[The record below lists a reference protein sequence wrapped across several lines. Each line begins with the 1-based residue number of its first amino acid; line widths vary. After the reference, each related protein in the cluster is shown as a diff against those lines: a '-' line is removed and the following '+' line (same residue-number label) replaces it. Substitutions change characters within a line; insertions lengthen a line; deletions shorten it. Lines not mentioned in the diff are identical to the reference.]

1 MTRSTTTTG
10 RHRAVRRPRRPGT
23 LLLWTATLVLVVAV
37 ATSLLGT
44 GGTYALW
51 NASATTK
58 GATVRSGTATLNI
71 SPLSAMRT
79 PAIGPGSSTVGSFTV
94 RNTGTVPLSIRV
106 MTTATKVSY
115 AGTTDAVVLGA
126 QTLKL
131 ASVATTSACRAGLG
145 GASGPL
151 ASFDTGSGY
160 YTLPVGAT
168 GTACLEVVLASDAPQ
183 SVSGAVTDFTL
194 TVTGTQV
201 AP

>member
-1 MTRSTTTTG
+1 MTRSTTTTA
-10 RHRAVRRPRRPGT
+10 RHRAPRSRALRARVLWSAVVV
-23 LLLWTATLVLVVAV
+23 LLVAVLV
-37 ATSLLGT
+37 SLLGT

-51 NASATTK
+51 NASASTK
-58 GATVRSGTATLNI
+58 GATVKSGTATLTV
-71 SPLSAMRT
+71 SPLSAMYS
-79 PAIGPGSSTVGSFTV
+79 PALGPGSSTVGSFTV
-94 RNTGTVPLSIRV
+94 RNSGTVPLSVRV

-115 AGTTDAVVLGA
+115 AGTTDAVVLGT

-131 ASVATTSACRAGLG
+131 ASVASASACRAGLG

>member
-1 MTRSTTTTG
+1 MTRTTISG
-10 RHRAVRRPRRPGT
+10 RHRAPRVRRPVRPRV
-23 LLLWTATLVLVVAV
+23 LWPAAGILVLGVLL
-37 ATSLLGT
+37 SLLGT

-51 NASATTK
+51 NASASTN
-58 GATVRSGTATLNI
+58 GATVKSGTATV
-71 SPLSAMRT
+71 SVGPLSAMRSPT
-79 PAIGPGSSTVGSFTV
+79 LGPGSSTVGSFTV
-94 RNTGTVPLSIRV
+94 RNTGTVPLSMRV

-115 AGTTDAVVLGA
+115 ASATDAVVLGA

-131 ASVATTSACRAGLG
+131 ASVGSASACRAGLG

-160 YTLPVGAT
+160 YTLPVGAS
-168 GTACLEVVLASDAPQ
+168 GVACVEITLAQDAPQ
-183 SVSGAVTDFTL
+183 TVSGAVTDFTL

>member
-1 MTRSTTTTG
+1 MTRTPARRRVPLHRAAR
-10 RHRAVRRPRRPGT
+10 RHRW
-23 LLLWTATLVLVVAV
+23 LLTASLVLVAGVLV
-37 ATSLLGT
+37 SLLGT

-51 NASATTK
+51 NASAATK
-58 GATVRSGTATLNI
+58 GGTVKSGTATLTV
-71 SPLSAMRT
+71 SPLSAMNA

-94 RNTGTVPLSIRV
+94 RNSGSVPLSIRV

-115 AGTTDAVVLGA
+115 ASATDTVVLGA

-160 YTLPVGAT
+160 YTLPVGAS
-168 GTACLEVVLASDAPQ
+168 GIACVEVVLGADAPQ
-183 SVSGAVTDFTL
+183 SVAGAVTDFTL

>member
-1 MTRSTTTTG
+1 MIHSTTTTA
-10 RHRAVRRPRRPGT
+10 RHRAPRARRLHARVVGS
-23 LLLWTATLVLVVAV
+23 AIVVLVVAV
-37 ATSLLGT
+37 VVSLLGT

-51 NASATTK
+51 NASASTK
-58 GATVRSGTATLNI
+58 GATVKSGTATLVV
-71 SPLSAMRT
+71 SPLSAMYS
-79 PAIGPGSSTVGSFTV
+79 PAIGPGSSAVGSFTV
-94 RNTGTVPLSIRV
+94 RNSGTVPLSVRV
-106 MTTATKVSY
+106 MTTTTKVSY
-115 AGTTDAVVLGA
+115 ADATDAVVLGA

-131 ASVATTSACRAGLG
+131 ASVASASACRAGLG

-168 GTACLEVVLASDAPQ
+168 GTACVEVVLASDAPQ

-194 TVTGTQV
+194 TVSGTQV